1 MFKLCCFIQQFHL
14 RNTCTSRA
22 RNIYVRV
29 VLSKIYACIFLYVR
43 KNIIYHKCIW
53 HCKKKIMLAY
63 LCIYEWIWN
72 IINVFGNIKIMYP
85 FQPFQKVNINNLCAS
100 IMDKVLAS
108 CFCDVLIFI
117 PDILPDVVV
126 CYSFRIRIVVL
137 RIDSFFFF
145 FLKEIDW
152 SKGSYWCKQCQSAYL
167 TNSVDKL

>member
-1 MFKLCCFIQQFHL
+1 MFKLCCFIQKFHL

-29 VLSKIYACIFLYVR
+29 VPKDVIFFLSKIYACILVYVWM
-43 KNIIYHKCIW
+43 NIIYHKCIW
-53 HCKKKIMLAY
+53 QCKKKIMLAY

-85 FQPFQKVNINNLCAS
+85 FQPFQNININNCAS

-108 CFCDVLIFI
+108 CFWDVLIFI

-137 RIDSFFFF
+137 RIDSFFL
-145 FLKEIDW
+145 LKEIDW
-152 SKGSYWCKQCQSAYL
+152 SKGSLLK
-167 TNSVDKL
+167 